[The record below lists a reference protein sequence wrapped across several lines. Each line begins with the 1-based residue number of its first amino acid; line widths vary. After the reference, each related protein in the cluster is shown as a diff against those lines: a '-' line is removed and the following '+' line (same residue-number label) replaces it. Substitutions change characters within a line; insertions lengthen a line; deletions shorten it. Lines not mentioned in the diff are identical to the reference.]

1 MLFLCAGH
9 WKEGLREG
17 KGTFKYPNG
26 DWYKGDWL
34 GGMKFGT
41 GTYFSFEGS
50 CWVNCISFLPVLF
63 YFYKS
68 CVVKR

>member
-1 MLFLCAGH
+1 MYITGQ
-9 WKEGLREG
+9 WKEGMREG

-34 GGMKFGT
+34 GGKKYGM

-50 CWVNCISFLPVLF
+50 CWVLRPHINMIDR
-63 YFYKS
+63 Y
-68 CVVKR
+68 